1 MEAKVGTRCCLEQF
15 IGGIVQVSPLGNSV
29 WAVRVVSGFATT
41 INRPRRRA
49 FVDVYVDGNIKRR
62 RYSPVGHVRKATT
75 TWSS

>member
-1 MEAKVGTRCCLEQF
+1 M
-15 IGGIVQVSPLGNSV
+15 
-29 WAVRVVSGFATT
+29 VSGFATT

-75 TWSS
+75 TWRS